1 MKDKTTESK
10 SLIEH
15 LQVIPDPRME
25 NKCAHPLVNIMAI
38 AICAIIAGADDWN
51 TIELFG
57 KNKRAWFE
65 RFLDLKSG
73 IPSHDTFR
81 RFFSILSPNT
91 FQDFFASWVKDIAGQ
106 VKGVIAIDGKTARR
120 SHGLG
125 KKAIHMVSAW
135 SVENKLVL
143 GQVQTDEKSNEITAI
158 PKLLSVLDVK
168 NCIVTIDAMG
178 CQKKI
183 THKIT
188 DGGGDYVIS
197 LKGNQGNLC
206 KQVEN
211 IFNEFDISDIQKNG
225 VDYYETAE
233 KSRNRFERRRH
244 WVIDVTDMAEM
255 EIDADGWSN
264 LHTIGMVESQRT
276 IGDKTSIEYRY
287 YIGSIEN
294 DAKLFAHAVRAHWGV
309 ENSMNW
315 QLDMSF
321 REDESRMRKGHSQ
334 ENFAVMRHIALNLIK
349 NDKTTK
355 LGVKNKRLRA
365 GWDEDYLANLLMSG

>member
-1 MKDKTTESK
+1 
-10 SLIEH
+10 
-15 LQVIPDPRME
+15 
-25 NKCAHPLVNIMAI
+25 
-38 AICAIIAGADDWN
+38 
-51 TIELFG
+51 
-57 KNKRAWFE
+57 
-65 RFLDLKSG
+65 
-73 IPSHDTFR
+73 
-81 RFFSILSPNT
+81 
-91 FQDFFASWVKDIAGQ
+91 
-106 VKGVIAIDGKTARR
+106 
-120 SHGLG
+120 
-125 KKAIHMVSAW
+125 
-135 SVENKLVL
+135 
-143 GQVQTDEKSNEITAI
+143 
-158 PKLLSVLDVK
+158 
-168 NCIVTIDAMG
+168 
-178 CQKKI
+178 
-183 THKIT
+183 
-188 DGGGDYVIS
+188 
-197 LKGNQGNLC
+197 
-206 KQVEN
+206 
-211 IFNEFDISDIQKNG
+211 
-225 VDYYETAE
+225 
-233 KSRNRFERRRH
+233 
-244 WVIDVTDMAEM
+244 MAEM